1 MKEFQNI
8 TLKDAK
14 QQLDEGSLAV
24 ADIRDPQ
31 NFAKSHLKGAINL
44 NNENIG
50 DFIQANTDKPVLVV
64 CYHGVSSQKAAQ
76 YMLEQGV
83 GEAYSLT
90 GGMTAWLE
98 TYPNDNV
105 EST

>member
-8 TLKDAK
+8 TLADAK
-14 QQLDEGSLAV
+14 LQLDEGSLAV

-44 NNENIG
+44 NNDNIG
-50 DFIQANTDKPVLVV
+50 EFIQENTGKPVLVV

-76 YMLEQGV
+76 YMLEQGI

-90 GGMTAWLE
+90 GGMAAWLE
-98 TYPNDNV
+98 AYPNDHL
-105 EST
+105 ESA